1 MKRLVLSVAML
12 LAFSASVFASSGFTQ
27 KDRERLIRLEATL
40 QTFMHQVDK
49 RFEQIDKRF
58 EQVDRRFEELRQDMN
73 KRFEQVDRRFEQVDK
88 RFELVDK
95 RIEELRKD
103 TNKRFEELR
112 QDMNAR
118 FDQMNTYILITVT
131 AFASLVA
138 ATIGFA
144 LWDRKTMIKQASREI
159 VERMEKEGKVV
170 NVLRE
175 LAKTDS
181 RLAEILKMHG
191 LL

>member
-49 RFEQIDKRF
+49 RFEQ
-58 EQVDRRFEELRQDMN
+58 VDRRLEELRQDMN
-73 KRFEQVDRRFEQVDK
+73 KRFEQVDK

-138 ATIGFA
+138 VTIGFA
-144 LWDRKTMIKQASREI
+144 LWDK
-159 VERMEKEGKVV
+159 
-170 NVLRE
+170 
-175 LAKTDS
+175 

>member
-1 MKRLVLSVAML
+1 MRKLILAVVVL
-12 LAFSASVFASSGFTQ
+12 LAFSASAFASSGFTQ

-49 RFEQIDKRF
+49 RFEQ
-58 EQVDRRFEELRQDMN
+58 VDRRFEELRQDMN
-73 KRFEQVDRRFEQVDK
+73 KRFEQVDK

-95 RIEELRKD
+95 RI
-103 TNKRFEELR
+103 EELR

-118 FDQMNTYILITVT
+118 FDQMNTYLLITVT